1 MRRRPVVAT
10 ALAAVVSAL
19 LLVPGASAARHIVGP
34 QWLQCGTYAYRTL
47 HIGPPR
53 IWASERTEQ
62 VVWEIGIQR
71 YNSSTRRWYAYDQFE
86 TWSSFN
92 YYGQGVT
99 PWAGGYF
106 HASRLNLPVS
116 HPGYY
121 RVNSVI
127 GGTQGGVRWSGFV
140 MGGDYC
146 YMR

>member
-1 MRRRPVVAT
+1 MKGRLAVVAVLST
-10 ALAAVVSAL
+10 IVGAL
-19 LLVPGASAARHIVGP
+19 LMAPTAGALRSVAGP
-34 QWLQCGTYAYRTL
+34 TWFSCGTYTARTL

-53 IWASERTEQ
+53 AWASYGTEQ
-62 VVWEIGIQR
+62 VVWLVGIQR
-71 YNSSTRRWYAYDQFE
+71 YNGSRWYAYDTFR
-86 TWSSFN
+86 TWTSFN

-99 PWAGGYF
+99 YWSGGYF
-106 HASRLNLPVS
+106 HNNRLNLRVS

-127 GGTQGGVRWSGFV
+127 GGTQGGQRWSGFL